1 MPRRSQ
7 QDRTRATT
15 AALVTAG
22 RELLARH
29 GYAQV
34 SAEQIVSAAGVTRG
48 ALHHHFG
55 DKRGLFVAVLDE
67 IETEL
72 TADVA
77 EALHTA
83 ADQWT
88 GMVTALGRFLDNC
101 RRPEVVQLA
110 LIDAPAVLG
119 WQGWR
124 EQEAQHGLGVITE
137 ALRDAAGAGLLR
149 PAPVPALAQ
158 LVLSALIE
166 ASLIIAHAEDKA
178 AARAD
183 AEQSLLLLLS
193 GLLTEPDPGTPR

>member
-22 RELLARH
+22 RDLFARH
-29 GYAQV
+29 GYAHV
-34 SAEQIVSAAGVTRG
+34 SAEQVVSAAGVTRG

-67 IETEL
+67 IEAEL
-72 TADVA
+72 TADVSDALRAA
-77 EALHTA
+77 EDH
-83 ADQWT
+83 WT
-88 GMVTALGRFLDNC
+88 GMVTALGRFLDQC

-119 WQGWR
+119 WREWR
-124 EQEAQHGLGVITE
+124 EKEAQHGLGVITE
-137 ALRDAAGAGLLR
+137 ALRAAAEAGLLR
-149 PAPVPALAQ
+149 PAPIPALAQ
-158 LVLSALIE
+158 LVLSAMIE
-166 ASLIIAHAEDKA
+166 ASLIIAHAGDKD
-178 AARAD
+178 AARAE

-193 GLLTEPDPGTPR
+193 GLLTGPDQGMPR